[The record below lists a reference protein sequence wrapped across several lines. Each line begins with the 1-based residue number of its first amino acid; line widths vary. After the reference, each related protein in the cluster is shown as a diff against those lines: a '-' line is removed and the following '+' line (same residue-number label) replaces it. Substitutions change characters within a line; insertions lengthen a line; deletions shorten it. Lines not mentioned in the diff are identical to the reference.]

1 MDIGYHK
8 RVVMTIGLKQI
19 SVCILLIAGI
29 ADASASA
36 VGNRRNE
43 RDYFMRL
50 FQVQSTDAE
59 SGSQRSEPQM
69 QGHVEQR
76 RDREDGPQDSSGNG
90 SQVDN
95 STSNSP
101 EFPRKQGKLSPEER
115 RALRRQIDEA
125 GHDIYPPRR

>member
-1 MDIGYHK
+1 MN
-8 RVVMTIGLKQI
+8 IGLKQI

-36 VGNRRNE
+36 GGNRRSE

-50 FQVQSTDAE
+50 FQVQSTDDE
-59 SGSQRSEPQM
+59 RSSPRGEPQM
-69 QGHVEQR
+69 QHHAER
-76 RDREDGPQDSSGNG
+76 RRGREDVPQDSSGNG
-90 SQVDN
+90 NQMDN
-95 STSNSP
+95 SSGNLP
-101 EFPRKQGKLSPEER
+101 EAPRKQGKLSPEER